1 MNPSGRGWIP
11 KLLKLIK
18 SDHPIGFDSLET
30 LYLKLRDVGF
40 LYGSNVATLNYVKD
54 NSDYTKEERCKIN
67 LLIAFYAAHTNT
79 ETIETFENSLIDFYK
94 EINFYE
100 SSLINDLLGEN
111 LESILHKRI
120 HIDNN
125 ILTKNFSFFITNALL
140 FMDVM
145 AYQFYLS
152 NKKNTLNYL
161 KKCENAIQT
170 LVISALNSKSRK
182 TSYDHSLIKLL
193 DSSLRYNDSSS
204 QNHKTIINSV
214 GSELEASYYLD
225 LACMS
230 TWSDL
235 KFESK
240 EANFLNK
247 LGKDLRISEDII
259 DESISA
265 VQLFYSTHKDKMA
278 LLSSKNNVH
287 SFYDNSSLI
296 VSKLIS
302 RNSKR
307 LYKELKES
315 KDLVMLLSQSTVR
328 NLNEEEQKQMQEQLL
343 DLLKSIPSLAIF
355 MLPGGAILLPLFI
368 KFIPKLLP
376 SAFDEN
382 RLND

>member
-1 MNPSGRGWIP
+1 MNPSGRGWIT
-11 KLLKLIK
+11 KLLNLIK
-18 SDHPIGFDSLET
+18 SDHPKGFDSLET
-30 LYLKLRDVGF
+30 LYLKLKDVGF

-125 ILTKNFSFFITNALL
+125 ILTKNFSFFVTNALL
-140 FMDVM
+140 FMDVI

-152 NKKNTLNYL
+152 NKTETLNYL
-161 KKCENAIQT
+161 KKCENSIQT
-170 LVISALNSKSRK
+170 LVISALNSKSKK

-193 DSSLRYNDSSS
+193 DSSLRYNDSTS
-204 QNHKTIINSV
+204 QNYKTIISSV
-214 GSELEASYYLD
+214 GSELEAYYYLD

-230 TWSDL
+230 TWTDL
-235 KFESK
+235 KFELK
-240 EANFLNK
+240 ESNFLNK
-247 LGKDLRISEDII
+247 LGKDLNISEAII
-259 DESISA
+259 DKSINT
-265 VQLFYSTHKDKMA
+265 VQLFYSTHKNKMA
-278 LLSSKNNVH
+278 LLSSKNIVQ

-328 NLNEEEQKQMQEQLL
+328 DLNEKEQKQMQEQLL

-382 RLND
+382 RIND